1 MKNQR
6 CDIIKKLYYHSCPIL
21 RNMFQPVLELVLL
34 YVFDHCRVISYNIIV
49 DMLIVAAQVKFLH

>member
-6 CDIIKKLYYHSCPIL
+6 CDIVKKLYYHSCLIL

-34 YVFDHCRVISYNIIV
+34 YIFDHCRVISYNIIF
-49 DMLIVAAQVKFLH
+49 MLVVAAQVKFLH